1 MNDCFHCKQPGHLKK
16 DYPEQPYCRTRG
28 HVPARCLSKQ
38 QGNRPIYEGREFWE
52 EAKSQSHETHREE
65 WKRAQ
70 DQPQF
75 LHKNNRCLHCAGN
88 HQTHDCPMRQQQQ
101 APTTSNPA
109 SSTGIYQNTSQFSNT
124 SPPHSSH
131 SQQHSQQSQSTVG
144 IPTPTLTVTNPQF
157 PQSFQPPPPA
167 PVPQVNQQINYQ
179 VRPPQFN
186 QQFTQPSLPQ
196 VSPLL
201 MPPQP
206 FNPQVLPPYF
216 PQYPPSNSPSVG
228 SNNSSILA
236 ALQKQWEKQERIDKE
251 CFDMERQK
259 EERKRM
265 KEEREQKKEEQKRLE
280 KPENQQCTHINKA
293 FEKIP
298 RFNGT
303 NPSYC
308 FDWLEQTEALVNEH
322 QGRVYR
328 EELLLNCGTS
338 VSKTIHA
345 LPQGATNQQI
355 KDAVLHNHSNLRTVS
370 QCSNAYQQ
378 LHQKPDEALQ
388 TYNTR
393 YTSYFNL
400 TYPKLEIDNPLSRM
414 RCIHYASSLYG
425 KLSDEMTGRFNQDL
439 PENLHTAFEKATN
452 FEPHIITKQS
462 INERKVHDI
471 NHIDVT
477 PCQDEIEINEAHIRN
492 PNCKGKNYDPNYQ
505 QNKNKQNF
513 SNNSSNPGNNYQN
526 NRHQG
531 NNYTKSNHQEKPVN
545 VSVTLNRPV
554 SKEQLYKIQ
563 EVVRH
568 PLQYRD

>member
-1 MNDCFHCKQPGHLKK
+1 
-16 DYPEQPYCRTRG
+16 
-28 HVPARCLSKQ
+28 
-38 QGNRPIYEGREFWE
+38 
-52 EAKSQSHETHREE
+52 
-65 WKRAQ
+65 
-70 DQPQF
+70 
-75 LHKNNRCLHCAGN
+75 
-88 HQTHDCPMRQQQQ
+88 MRQQQQ
-101 APTTSNPA
+101 ATTTSNPA
-109 SSTGIYQNTSQFSNT
+109 SGTGIYQNTSQFSNT

-144 IPTPTLTVTNPQF
+144 VTTPTLTVTNPQF
-157 PQSFQPPPPA
+157 PQNFQHLPPA
-167 PVPQVNQQINYQ
+167 PVSQVNQQLNYQ
-179 VRPPQFN
+179 VRPPHF
-186 QQFTQPSLPQ
+186 QQFTQPQ

-206 FNPQVLPPYF
+206 FNPQVPPPYF
-216 PQYPPSNSPSVG
+216 PQYPSSNSPSVG
-228 SNNSSILA
+228 SNDSSILA

-251 CFDMERQK
+251 HFDMERQK

-265 KEEREQKKEEQKRLE
+265 KEEREQEKEEQKRLE
-280 KPENQQCTHINKA
+280 KWENQQCTHINKA

-298 RFNGT
+298 RFDGP

-355 KDAVLHNHSNLRTVS
+355 KDAVLQNHSNLRTVS
-370 QCSNAYQQ
+370 QCSNVYPQ

-400 TYPKLEIDNPLSRM
+400 AYPELEIDNPPSRM
-414 RCIHYASSLYG
+414 HCIYYESSLYG
-425 KLSDEMTGRFNQDL
+425 KLGDEMTGRFNQDL
-439 PENLHTAFEKATN
+439 PENLHTAFEKAAN

-477 PCQDEIEINEAHIRN
+477 PGQNEIEINEVHIRN
-492 PNCKGKNYDPNYQ
+492 PNYKGKNYDPNYQ

-513 SNNSSNPGNNYQN
+513 SNNSSNPGTNYQSN
-526 NRHQG
+526 GNQGQG
-531 NNYTKSNHQEKPVN
+531 NHYTKNNHQEKPVN
-545 VSVTLNRPV
+545 ASVMLSGPV

-563 EVVRH
+563 EVLRH
-568 PLQYRD
+568 PSQYRDRLK